1 MSKII
6 LVYAN
11 CGHSKARGDFAL
23 AGNIA
28 KDLAALLQDKGS
40 DIQVVLTSTLDGV
53 PRFESIYGKA
63 IKGKISVETQQV
75 GLCALELFDTVNNE
89 VVAFIEANRCK
100 YAPADILKRVL
111 SPNSKMVV
119 IGAANQPD
127 DLNKQS
133 VKKDYLQS
141 FSVDQPHVYEH
152 FNTQN
157 ICIGSAGIGGLRMGL
172 PIMTNTDDLPGLS
185 LNDMQ
190 KMPKNQ
196 YGFLYLAALDIDKDA
211 RIIAQYTILTGF
223 DSYILVG
230 EFAKNSHTI
239 QQAISKEQTINNAK
253 KSVPSIECHASL
265 DSTLMRKMTANCSGD
280 LLVSTGV
287 MSTLEAMND
296 GKLPYYQDMSTNEYF
311 MASYLLAVKSICSS
325 GQLFDNMPQL
335 VMGLSELLFA
345 AKPLSTSNMD
355 KLQSLLRLDP
365 VRTNLKDTNS
375 QIVSQANGKLAPKL
389 LSFIN
394 NTSGPDNTQ
403 AQLNSVCMGLRKQGE
418 MNMPVHD
425 QALRRAACWGKIFEL
440 KVLIRSIKP
449 ALLNKKDSTAKE
461 MNALHH
467 ATSACHTDCVKLL
480 LQSPDIRLDI
490 QDGTGQTAL
499 HHAVRS
505 GKKEIVQELMF
516 AGAAPNIKDN
526 SNHLPA
532 DYGNH
537 DMQAFIKS
545 CMPDTTNSMN
555 I

>member
-6 LVYAN
+6 LVYSN
-11 CGHSKARGDFAL
+11 CSHSKAKGDFAL

-40 DIQVVLTSTLDGV
+40 DIKVVLTSTLDGI

-75 GLCALELFDTVNNE
+75 GLCALELFDTVNND

-111 SPNSKMVV
+111 SPDSKMLV

-133 VKKDYLQS
+133 DKNAYIQS
-141 FSVDQPHVYEH
+141 FSTKQPDVYGH

-157 ICIGSAGIGGLRMGL
+157 ICIGSAGIGNLRMGL
-172 PIMTNTDDLPGLS
+172 PVMTNTDDLPGLS

-190 KMPKNQ
+190 KIPKTE
-196 YGFLYLAALDIDKDA
+196 YGFLYLAAQDIDKDA

-239 QQAISKEQTINNAK
+239 QQAISQEQTINNAK
-253 KSVPSIECHASL
+253 KSAPSIECHGSL
-265 DSTLMRKMTANCSGD
+265 GSTLMRKMTANCSGD

-296 GKLPYYQDMSTNEYF
+296 GKLTYYQDMSNNEYF
-311 MASYLLAVKSICSS
+311 IASYLLAVKSICSS
-325 GQLFDNMPQL
+325 GKLLDNMPNL
-335 VMGLSELLFA
+335 VITMSELLFA
-345 AKPLSTSNMD
+345 AKPLSTNNLD
-355 KLQSLLRLDP
+355 KLQSLLRLNP
-365 VRTNLKDTNS
+365 VRTHLKETNS
-375 QIVSQANGKLAPKL
+375 KIISQANGKLAPKL

-394 NTSGPDNTQ
+394 NTSGPDHTQ
-403 AQLNSVCMGLRKQGE
+403 AQLTSVCMGLRKQGE

-449 ALLNKKDSTAKE
+449 ALLNKRDSTAKE
-461 MNALHH
+461 MNALHY
-467 ATSACHTDCVKLL
+467 ATGACQTDCVKLL

-490 QDGTGQTAL
+490 QDGSGKTAL
-499 HHAVRS
+499 HHAVSS

-516 AGAAPNIKDN
+516 AGAASNIKDT
-526 SNHLPA
+526 SNRLPA
-532 DYGNH
+532 DYGNQ

-545 CMPDTTNSMN
+545 CIPDTTNSTN